1 MANQSRLTYHEPK
14 ERFKKVDMNLIMRY
28 EPIVVGIY
36 CKLITISSGKS
47 LSIDFL
53 SKKLVISKEKM
64 RKTIVFLENE
74 GYITRK
80 ALHDDKGR
88 MCGWDYSLYS
98 EPVNKNDRTKA
109 GVKQSDLF
117 GTRVMDSPSYGKTHN
132 TVNPEHYNI
141 DNNNNSPINS
151 PVNVNLDNTSGE
163 VKKSPSK
170 TPEEQIYEKKMIEM
184 FPHIMKMEQPL
195 TLEQAKKLKERFK
208 DDDLIRNIMYE
219 MENWRDLNKK
229 CRSAYIT
236 IINWCQRRLEKQ

>member
-14 ERFKKVDMNLIMRY
+14 ERFKKVDMNLIMKY

-53 SKKLVISKEKM
+53 SKKLGISKEKM
-64 RKTIVFLENE
+64 RKTIVFLESE

-98 EPVNKNDRTKA
+98 EPVGKKDRTKA

-117 GTRVMDSPSYGKTHN
+117 ETRVMDSPSYGKIHN
-132 TVNPEHYNI
+132 TANPEHYNI
-141 DNNNNSPINS
+141 DNNNSPINS
-151 PVNVNLDNTSGE
+151 PVNVDIDNTSGE
-163 VKKSPSK
+163 VKKAPSK
-170 TPEEQIYEKKMIEM
+170 TPEEQIYEEKMKEM
-184 FPHIMKMEQPL
+184 FPQIMKMDQPL
-195 TLEQAKKLKERFK
+195 TLEQGKKLKERFK

-219 MENWRDLNKK
+219 MENWRDLTKK
-229 CRSAYIT
+229 CRSAYLT